1 MLFWSHN
8 VRKVIRTFGLEG
20 FVRLDGE
27 RLVFMT
33 LCYFSDI
40 VRLKKFHPVKRT
52 NQVKFFA
59 YSFYW
64 MLRIMPIQIANAL
77 PKEKENLASIND
89 VVTIGMWGSEF
100 LVPLRLNDLL
110 KFRYMSELQ
119 YFIKYGSSCVNY

>member
-1 MLFWSHN
+1 
-8 VRKVIRTFGLEG
+8 
-20 FVRLDGE
+20 
-27 RLVFMT
+27 
-33 LCYFSDI
+33 
-40 VRLKKFHPVKRT
+40 
-52 NQVKFFA
+52 
-59 YSFYW
+59 
-64 MLRIMPIQIANAL
+64 MPIQIANAL